1 MTQRSS
7 GRLSAWLARQRAA
20 VFSAWAVAAAF
31 STYFCMHAFR
41 KPFSAGT
48 FEDVA
53 LAGLEYKTVLVVA
66 QVLGYMISKFIGIK
80 VISEI
85 TPERRSMAIVGMIV
99 LAEVALIG
107 FGLVPAPWNFVC
119 LFLNGLPLG
128 MIFGLVL
135 GYLEGRK
142 LTEALTAGLCA
153 SFIISSGIMK
163 SVGRLMI
170 EDWGISQYWM
180 PALTGG
186 LFFLPLLV
194 SVWMLQ
200 QIPPPSVE
208 DIRRRSER
216 VPMRASDRRVF
227 FSRYAVG
234 LSLLV
239 LVYIALTVLRTM
251 RDDFAVEIWRALGHD
266 APPEIYTYSET
277 CVMFVV
283 VALNATA
290 ILFSRNRS
298 ALVATLG
305 MVAGCFAIVGL
316 AAFAQLR
323 DGLPAFQFMVLSG
336 VCLYMP
342 YVAMHTTIF
351 ERLIAA
357 TREPANLGF
366 LMYVA
371 DAAGY
376 LGYIAVML
384 LRQYGEPVDI
394 LEFYLTT
401 SVTLSIGA
409 TIAVLTTAW
418 YFLWRLPAED
428 ESAVLPVAEPAEA
441 VQGT

>member
-7 GRLSAWLARQRAA
+7 GRLSEWLARQKTA
-20 VFSAWAVAAAF
+20 VFSAWTVAAAF
-31 STYFCMHAFR
+31 STYFCMYAFR

-48 FEDVA
+48 FEDVT

-80 VISEI
+80 VISEMP
-85 TPERRSMAIVGMIV
+85 PERRSAAIIGLIAV
-99 LAEVALIG
+99 AEVALIG

-119 LFLNGLPLG
+119 LFFNGLPLG

-163 SVGRLMI
+163 SIGRLMI
-170 EDWGISQYWM
+170 EDWGISEYWM

-186 LFFLPLLV
+186 LFFLPLVV
-194 SVWMLQ
+194 SVWLLR
-200 QIPPPSVE
+200 QIPAPNAE

-216 VPMRASDRRVF
+216 VPMRASDRRAF
-227 FSRYAVG
+227 FSHYAVG

-239 LVYIALTVLRTM
+239 IVYIALTVLRTM
-251 RDDFAVEIWRALGHD
+251 RDDFAVEIWRGLGHE

-277 CVMFVV
+277 WVMFIV
-283 VALNATA
+283 VALNAMA

-305 MVAGCFAIVGL
+305 MVAGCFAVAGL
-316 AAFAQLR
+316 AAFAQMGE
-323 DGLPAFQFMVLSG
+323 GLPAFQFMVLSG

-376 LGYIAVML
+376 LGYITVML
-384 LRQYGEPVDI
+384 LRQYGEPGDI

-401 SVTLSIGA
+401 SVLISAGA
-409 TIAVLTTAW
+409 TIAVIATAG

-428 ESAVLPVAEPAEA
+428 EPAVVPAVEPAEA
-441 VQGT
+441 V

>member
-1 MTQRSS
+1 MSQRSS
-7 GRLSAWLARQRAA
+7 GRLAEWLARQNTA
-20 VFSAWAVAAAF
+20 VFSVWAVAAAF
-31 STYFCMHAFR
+31 STYFCMYAFR

-48 FEDVA
+48 FEGTE
-53 LAGLEYKTVLVVA
+53 LAGLEYKTVLVVS

-80 VISEI
+80 VISEMP
-85 TPERRSMAIVGMIV
+85 PERRSAAIIGLIAV
-99 LAEVALIG
+99 AELALIG
-107 FGLVPAPWNFVC
+107 FGLVPAPWNFVF

-163 SVGRLMI
+163 SIGRYMI
-170 EDWGISQYWM
+170 EDLGVSEYWM

-186 LFFLPLLV
+186 LFFVPLVV
-194 SVWMLQ
+194 SVWLLR
-200 QIPPPSVE
+200 QIPAPNAE
-208 DIRRRSER
+208 DIRQRSER
-216 VPMRASDRRVF
+216 VPMRASDRRAF
-227 FSRYAVG
+227 FAQYGIG

-239 LVYIALTVLRTM
+239 IVYIALTVLRTM
-251 RDDFAVEIWRALGHD
+251 RDDFAVEIWHALGHD

-283 VALNATA
+283 VALNGAA
-290 ILFSRNRS
+290 IWISRNRS
-298 ALVATLG
+298 ALLITLG
-305 MVAGCFAIVGL
+305 MVAGCFAVAGL
-316 AAFAQLR
+316 AAFAQMR
-323 DGLPAFQFMVLSG
+323 GGLPPFQFMVLSG
-336 VCLYMP
+336 ICLYIP

-376 LGYIAVML
+376 LGYVAVML
-384 LRQYGEPVDI
+384 WRQYGERVDI
-394 LEFYLTT
+394 LEFYLTC
-401 SVTLSIGA
+401 SIV
-409 TIAVLTTAW
+409 IAVGASLAAVTTAG
-418 YFLWRLPAED
+418 YFAWRLPNTAEA
-428 ESAVLPVAEPAEA
+428 AVVPGVEPAEA
-441 VQGT
+441 V